1 MINYRKIYKAGFSL
15 PEAIIGLLIFSIV
28 GISIFMLISSAN
40 QTGQAGYYQ
49 QIGESIC
56 KDTIEVLQ
64 LLGYDELNGRHNTTI
79 AGITIDYWSK
89 VGNSGGINRP
99 VLAANFVRKVTLQ
112 PFENS
117 ENKGIIAEI
126 YIKPDD
132 IMIRGFAE
140 IVEKTVIIKKEH
152 DFE

>member
-1 MINYRKIYKAGFSL
+1 
-15 PEAIIGLLIFSIV
+15 
-28 GISIFMLISSAN
+28 MLISSAN
-40 QTGQAGYYQ
+40 QTGQAGYYH

-56 KDTIEVLQ
+56 KDTIEILQ

-89 VGNSGGINRP
+89 VGNNGGINRP
-99 VLAANFVRKVTLQ
+99 VLAANFIRKVTLQ

-117 ENKGIIAEI
+117 DNKGIIAEI

-132 IMIRGFAE
+132 IMIRGFNE
-140 IVEKTVIIKKEH
+140 IVEKTIIIKKEH